1 MYNKIIEE
9 NFDEIKFKKLLP
21 FEYEKKYEYM
31 IQNINKNF
39 PEKIFTKFDIYNF
52 C

>member
-1 MYNKIIEE
+1 
-9 NFDEIKFKKLLP
+9 P

-39 PEKIFTKFDIYNF
+39 PEKIFTKFDINDIF
-52 C
+52 